1 VSVLDLEF
9 KKKQEIQ
16 IRIKNLEG
24 AQIRHCIDNWRKL
37 TSDPEILDIVTAL
50 DSIVLLRD
58 CLVVLLLFL
67 YLKFLPL

>member
-24 AQIRHCIDNWRKL
+24 AQIRQIVQ
-37 TSDPEILDIVTAL
+37 TSF
-50 DSIVLLRD
+50 S
-58 CLVVLLLFL
+58 
-67 YLKFLPL
+67 